1 MKRKIK
7 YRAWNKKNKCM
18 ITFNNMERC
27 DVSFYEMARG
37 KYGFI
42 LMQYTGE
49 KDKNRKEIYEGDI
62 VYSQINNRDKCKV
75 IFRDGAFGYI
85 GKEKTFYEFN
95 EGNIYLEVIG
105 NIYKNKELLK

>member
-42 LMQYTGE
+42 LMQYTGR
-49 KDKNRKEIYEGDI
+49 KDRNGKEIYEDDI
-62 VYSQINNRDKCKV
+62 IQDNSGAIYIQGLCSVKEQLQKSNINISTFEWEEV
-75 IFRDGAFGYI
+75 ID
-85 GKEKTFYEFN
+85 
-95 EGNIYLEVIG
+95 NIYE
-105 NIYKNKELLK
+105 NKNLLK